1 MRNAI
6 SIVAFTL
13 LTGTSAFAGDIN
25 APAAAAIQ
33 AINWTAFYIGGNA
46 GGVIAHPLG
55 TSDFSDTSLP
65 PGFEFT
71 SNPVAEQPA
80 KGGFA
85 CGAQAGVNWQFSPIW
100 VGGLEADWD
109 WMSAKYSFCRQNIGG
124 GNACNERV
132 WVAACRRS
140 TVKRPGWRHFA
151 AALA

>member
-85 CGAQAGVNWQFSPIW
+85 GGAQAGSSVPSGWAA
-100 VGGLEADWD
+100 LD

-140 TVKRPGWRHFA
+140 TVKRHGWRHFA